1 MSSLKEARKNKA
13 RRLTRLAVFLKRTE
27 MELRF
32 TKYHGTGNDF
42 ILVDDRDLSFP
53 KDEEVVRK
61 LCDRHFGIGADG
73 LILIQ
78 NHPELDYRMVY
89 FNSDGSQSLCGNGSR
104 CGFAFARSL
113 GIVDTH
119 ATFETTD
126 GIHQIKWQDGE
137 IHFQLFDVNELKQL
151 NEKDWFINTGSPH
164 HIVISDDV
172 QNENIVS
179 KGREIRNS
187 DDYARHNGTNVNF
200 AQLLHDKVK
209 IRTYERGV
217 EDETLSC
224 GTGATAV
231 GIMAAELGWKSPVSI
246 QTMGG
251 QLSIS
256 FKKEGDSFKDIW
268 LSGPAEKVFAGS
280 VTI

>member
-1 MSSLKEARKNKA
+1 
-13 RRLTRLAVFLKRTE
+13 
-27 MELRF
+27 MELNF
-32 TKYHGTGNDF
+32 TKYQGTGNDF
-42 ILVDDRDLSFP
+42 ILIDDRDESFP
-53 KDEEVVRK
+53 VSVKTVKD
-61 LCDRHFGIGADG
+61 LCGRRFGIGADG

-113 GIVDTH
+113 GMVNEQ

-126 GIHQIKWQDGE
+126 GIHQIKIEDGK
-137 IHFQLFDVNELKQL
+137 IHFQLFDVTELKQIS
-151 NEKDWFINTGSPH
+151 NEEWFVDTGSPH
-164 HIVISDDV
+164 HIVISNDV
-172 QNENIVS
+172 TNENIVS
-179 KGREIRNS
+179 QGRKIRNLPTYS
-187 DDYARHNGTNVNF
+187 RHNGTNVNF
-200 AQLLHDKVK
+200 AQLLQDRVK

-231 GIMAAELGWKSPVSI
+231 GVMAGKLGFKSPIAI

-251 QLSIS
+251 ELSIS
-256 FKKEGDSFKDIW
+256 FQQDGDTFTEIW
-268 LSGPAEKVFAGS
+268 LSGPAEKVFEGS